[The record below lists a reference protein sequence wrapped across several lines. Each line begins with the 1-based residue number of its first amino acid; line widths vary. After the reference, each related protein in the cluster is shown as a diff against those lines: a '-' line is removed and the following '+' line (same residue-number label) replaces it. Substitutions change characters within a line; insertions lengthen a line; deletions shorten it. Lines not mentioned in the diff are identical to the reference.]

1 MMDEDVST
9 GARQQDQNEV
19 EITAELEPAKLEE
32 EWKELAERAK
42 KVHAVIRFAARTD
55 LGRVRE
61 NNEDKFDFFE
71 PDDPETLASKGSFY
85 GVADGM
91 GGHAAGQIAS
101 ELALK
106 TVIKSYYADKSIDV
120 VGCLRRAVFEANLL
134 IYETAQAIADRW
146 GMGTTLS
153 AVVIR
158 ADEAYFAQVGDSRGY
173 LVRGGRVKQVTED
186 HSWVAEQIKR
196 GAITEEEAE
205 YSAFRNVITRAL
217 GSQASVE
224 PDIFIEKLEKGDVIL
239 LCSDGLTGTVT
250 ADEIGR
256 IVSRSGSSS
265 AAMELVDLANERGGH
280 DNITVVILSVVDI
293 CHETEEPQQK
303 EHTHRGF
310 FGLFR

>member
-1 MMDEDVST
+1 MMGEDVSV
-9 GARQQDQNEV
+9 GGGQSDQNEV
-19 EITAELEPAKLEE
+19 EITAELEPAKLEQEWE
-32 EWKELAERAK
+32 ELVERARR
-42 KVHAVIRFAARTD
+42 VHATIRFAARTD

-71 PDDPETLASKGSFY
+71 PDDPETIASKGSFY

-106 TVIKSYYADKSIDV
+106 TVIKSYYADRSIDV
-120 VGCLRRAVFEANLL
+120 IGCLRRAVFEANLL
-134 IYETAQAIADRW
+134 IYESAQAIADRW

-173 LVRGGRVKQVTED
+173 LVRDGRARQVTED

-196 GAITEEEAE
+196 GALTEEEAE

-224 PDIFIEKLEKGDVIL
+224 PDIFVEKLEKGDVIL
-239 LCSDGLTGTVT
+239 LCSDGLTGNVS

-256 IVSRSGSSS
+256 IVSRSGPSR
-265 AAMELVDLANERGGH
+265 AAMELVDLANDRGGH
-280 DNITVVILSVVDI
+280 DNITVVILAVTDI
-293 CHETEEPQQK
+293 CGETEETQK
-303 EHTHRGF
+303 EQTRRKL

>member
-1 MMDEDVST
+1 MMGEDVSV
-9 GARQQDQNEV
+9 GGEQSDQNEV
-19 EITAELEPAKLEE
+19 EITAELEPAKLEQEWE
-32 EWKELAERAK
+32 ELVERARR
-42 KVHAVIRFAARTD
+42 VHATIRFAARTD

-71 PDDPETLASKGSFY
+71 PDDPETIASKGSFY

-106 TVIKSYYADKSIDV
+106 TVIKSYYADRSIDV
-120 VGCLRRAVFEANLL
+120 IGCLRRAVFEANLL
-134 IYETAQAIADRW
+134 IYESAQAIADRW

-173 LVRGGRVKQVTED
+173 LVRDGRARQVTED

-196 GAITEEEAE
+196 GALTEEEAE

-224 PDIFIEKLEKGDVIL
+224 PDIFVEKLEKGDVIL
-239 LCSDGLTGTVT
+239 LCSDGLTGNVS

-256 IVSRSGSSS
+256 IVSRSGPSR
-265 AAMELVDLANERGGH
+265 AAMELVDLANDRGGN
-280 DNITVVILSVVDI
+280 DNITVVILAVTDI
-293 CHETEEPQQK
+293 CGETEEMQK
-303 EHTHRGF
+303 EQTRRKL